1 MFLLTPKKCC
11 AIITLSIEKKER
23 LKTMI
28 KARAQR
34 AKEIIKN
41 VIIII
46 AIVIIFCWCS
56 WDESHYT
63 REATVIGII
72 GNTVTVMDECGY
84 TWAFEGNDFNVN
96 DKVKL
101 MMSTMHTDSNIF
113 DDKIEDVKMINE

>member
-1 MFLLTPKKCC
+1 MFLLTLKKCC
-11 AIITLSIEKKER
+11 VIITLSTEKKER
-23 LKTMI
+23 LKAMT
-28 KARAQR
+28 KAQAQR

-46 AIVIIFCWCS
+46 AIVITFCWCS

-101 MMSTMHTDSNIF
+101 MMNTMHTDSNIF
-113 DDKIEDVKMINE
+113 DDKIEDVKRK

>member
-1 MFLLTPKKCC
+1 MFLLTLKKCC
-11 AIITLSIEKKER
+11 VIITLSTEKKER

-28 KARAQR
+28 KERAQR
-34 AKEIIKN
+34 TKEIMKN

-63 REATVIGII
+63 REATVIGVI
-72 GNTVTVMDECGY
+72 GDTVTVMDKCGY

-101 MMSTMHTDSNIF
+101 MMNTMHTDSNIF
-113 DDKIEDVKMINE
+113 DDKIEDVKRK

>member
-1 MFLLTPKKCC
+1 MT
-11 AIITLSIEKKER
+11 
-23 LKTMI
+23 
-28 KARAQR
+28 KAQVQR
-34 AKEIIKN
+34 TKEIIKN

-46 AIVIIFCWCS
+46 AIVITFCWCS

-101 MMSTMHTDSNIF
+101 MMNTMNTDSNIF
-113 DDKIEDVKMINE
+113 DDKIEDVKRK

>member
-1 MFLLTPKKCC
+1 MFLLTLKEWC
-11 AIITLSIEKKER
+11 AIIALSTGKKER
-23 LKTMI
+23 LKIMV
-28 KARAQR
+28 KERAQR
-34 AKEIIKN
+34 TKEIMKN
-41 VIIII
+41 IIII
-46 AIVIIFCWCS
+46 MAIIIIFCWCS

-101 MMSTMHTDSNIF
+101 MMNTMHTDSNIF
-113 DDKIEDVKMINE
+113 DDKIEDVKRK